1 MKATIKKASE
11 NEPEGILGYTED
23 QVVSN
28 DVERDTVT
36 KAPERQQFRAFWA
49 VVALLHV
56 YCVLHLSVTTF
67 LFWYVDQPSLT
78 YFAYL
83 IAPSGNGFFT
93 QTAVVFGIVAA
104 FHVWSLLDR
113 WQALLIGR
121 QGIFGIESP
130 HFATVFVIRECVE
143 CGFLT
148 LQAYSTTKRLAKA
161 QLNNAFVAF
170 VIAHCWTH
178 PLLSMFLHR
187 SPALERIGCILLDLF
202 FTIGSN
208 MIIPSLVLKPY
219 YDAYIPEYF
228 SFELA
233 LFYDEVWFANLV
245 MELRFLFSTSLVDVL
260 SKLIP
265 HLAVLLCL
273 SNIKLLVKRAKL
285 PDQPRTSKM
294 KQTKSNQSGS
304 KESKPSAVSAVEPMK
319 PSAGAK
325 SKSKKTVGRPSSET
339 LRRGWQVFSRAVF
352 LVWGLS
358 LLVIHAVAVSRRP
371 SEDMAADGCRKPMQP
386 WLVRRKAC
394 LVLEYNCYRR
404 GVPSLEPGVLE
415 EFDSHTLAAL
425 MFTHCPALTV
435 TDSIHHFPNA
445 IGIEV
450 YNSTIVRWGLEA
462 AVVSRHLPSIM
473 YVLIIRT
480 GMSAP
485 LEGLLQR
492 IPQSLIDI
500 EFSITNLTTLPGNI
514 DELWA
519 PVLTLF
525 IEYSNFTRIPE
536 PLLRLPIGDLS
547 FIGNN
552 VTQLPEF
559 SSSGTGYYMLS
570 LADNPL
576 TTLPQSLTELPV
588 LGAINL
594 INTQLATLPS
604 WIDDLVSTKS
614 TQVMLKGTPFC
625 RAKSDAEMAAAFG
638 VDAKISCEYTDD
650 RTDGRYPLA
659 LMTPLRP
666 L

>member
-1 MKATIKKASE
+1 MQAPPGS
-11 NEPEGILGYTED
+11 
-23 QVVSN
+23 
-28 DVERDTVT
+28 VERDCDPVPPPPPRRALAQSTAADQPRLRIQVEISPRWY
-36 KAPERQQFRAFWA
+36 AAFWA

-113 WQALLIGR
+113 WQAFLIGR

-187 SPALERIGCILLDLF
+187 YPALERIGCILLDLF

-245 MELRFLFSTSLVDVL
+245 MELRFLFSTSLIDVL

-304 KESKPSAVSAVEPMK
+304 KESKPSAVSA
-319 PSAGAK
+319 
-325 SKSKKTVGRPSSET
+325 
-339 LRRGWQVFSRAVF
+339 
-352 LVWGLS
+352 
-358 LLVIHAVAVSRRP
+358 
-371 SEDMAADGCRKPMQP
+371 
-386 WLVRRKAC
+386 
-394 LVLEYNCYRR
+394 
-404 GVPSLEPGVLE
+404 PGVLE

-425 MFTHCPALTV
+425 MFTHCPTLTV

-450 YNSTIVRWGLEA
+450 YNSTIVRWGPEA

-625 RAKSDAEMAAAFG
+625 RAKSDAEIAAAFG